1 MSKAMGSVLAVVVS
15 LLLLASSSIAQQT
28 LGSINGTVADS
39 SGAVVQ
45 NATVKIHNVAIGLVQ
60 AAKTK
65 PDGSFSI
72 VDLPIGTYEVSF
84 SRDGFKTEVHSQIL
98 VQGNRTTTVNGSL
111 QPGEVSTSVTVPGT
125 PLLNQTDTTNGYVLG
140 TDLIEST
147 PLGTGS
153 FTQLAILAPGVSA
166 DLLGTSG
173 TNAGLGNQSI
183 WANGQR
189 DTSNSFSFN
198 GVSATNI
205 FNGKSSSQL
214 TGNRVVLNTG
224 ESSVSNPSGDIQTS
238 TSVYDA
244 IGQALPTPPPETVEE
259 LRVNT
264 SMYDASQGANSG
276 AHISLITKSGTKD
289 FHGGAY
295 EYHQT
300 TGWNASPFF
309 FNAAGLS
316 RPALHRN
323 VFGGFI
329 GGPIK
334 KEKLF
339 FFASYQGQRVSDQEN
354 GTSFDAVPVGLTN
367 DRSDAGLIA
376 AANSSLDPTGLCG
389 TGGAHPACFT
399 GTIDP
404 VARKIL
410 NAKASDGSFIVPS
423 ASSNFNQLEVTHFA
437 SAVVQ
442 GPPSRFRA
450 DQVNGNIDYIFGPKD
465 RLAAKYYYQRD
476 PNVSPFAES
485 QVLGFPQTLHAGSQ
499 VVSLSNTTILT
510 PNLTWEQRG
519 GFLRQTAFANTA
531 QSLNPSDVG
540 INAFGSNL
548 FPTINIHLADANI
561 FPSNPVINPN
571 NVFGNSLAIGPVDN
585 FAHAGLFQNT
595 FEGASNLNWVHGR
608 HTISTGINYDYI
620 QLNVLNKNN
629 QDAALNFEDFPGF
642 LQGQVCSAFNPCFGQ
657 GASFFLNGASNR
669 YYRAKQVGTYVQDGI
684 KLRSNLTVT
693 LGLRW
698 DWDGPLYEK
707 NGLLTNFYRQNYS
720 YNVTGD
726 AFNNIGLVVAGNNK
740 SFPTKGVSD
749 STLTGRQ
756 WGFGPRI
763 GAVWSPSFLKNF
775 VIRAG
780 FGMYYDRGE
789 FFTEFSPGA
798 GGDISGPFGV
808 TIAPPFV
815 VQVFPTKTATFASP
829 FGGGAPPAPPTSLAG
844 VASLIPNAFQL
855 TQQQTTFCNNNQLSG
870 CGPFFFGGYDPNNK
884 LPYSQN
890 WNLDLQWQPFNTI
903 LVNVAYIGNHAVH
916 LVMPIPFNQ
925 AQIATPQNPALKGG
939 PFQQNFS
946 YAYNVT
952 SQETLSTIVAGFGQG
967 NIDLRVPFVG
977 YEANSDFNEAEGVS
991 SYNALQANVTKRLSH
1006 GLLVTGS
1013 YTWSHTLDEQSA
1025 LGLFFNG
1032 NNPLNPRSAY
1042 GNSDFDRRHVF
1053 TASYQYTLPTRSHA
1067 TGFVKHVVN
1076 GWGFGGITV
1085 LQSGQPY
1092 SVIDFSGSVGSIFW
1106 GTQDFITNPIVPVGG
1121 LGSQN
1126 VSPFLQGTTGVNAGK
1141 PVLNSLAFGPPVPFA
1156 PGTNGV
1162 PPCDPGP
1169 PKICDN
1175 FENGYGAG
1183 GRNMFRG
1190 PFQSRFDFSVFKDF
1204 KLTERFHLKYD
1215 AQFFNIFN
1223 HPSFDTPNN
1232 NVRFAPGFPNPPF
1245 FPTGT
1250 FCGAP
1255 TTINNSNPPP
1265 ATLSGGAFQCPP
1277 SGQLGVI
1284 QHTIGSPRFIQMA
1297 LHLTF

>member
-1 MSKAMGSVLAVVVS
+1 MLKAIRSVLAAFAVLFLFV
-15 LLLLASSSIAQQT
+15 LPLNAQQT
-28 LGSINGTVADS
+28 LGSINGTVKDS
-39 SGAVVQ
+39 SGGVVQ
-45 NATVKIHNVAIGLVQ
+45 GATVKVHNVDTGLEQ
-60 AAKTK
+60 TATTK
-65 PDGSFSI
+65 NDGSFSI
-72 VDLPIGTYEVSF
+72 EDLPIGTYRVSF
-84 SRDGFKTEVHSQIL
+84 SRDGFKTEVHSAIL
-98 VQGNRTTTVNGSL
+98 VQGNRTTTVNASL
-111 QPGEVSTSVTVPGT
+111 QPGEVSTSVTVTAT

-140 TDLIEST
+140 TDLIQST

-153 FTQLAILAPGVSA
+153 FTQLAILAPGVNA
-166 DLLGTSG
+166 DLLNTTG

-189 DTSNSFSFN
+189 DTSNSFTFN
-198 GVSATNI
+198 GVSANNI
-205 FNGKSSSQL
+205 FSGKSSSQL

-224 ESSVSNPSGDIQTS
+224 EIFSSAGTGDIQTS
-238 TSVYDA
+238 TSVYGA

-276 AHISLITKSGTKD
+276 AHISLITKSGTNE

-300 TGWNASPFF
+300 DAWNASPFF

-316 RPALHRN
+316 RPPLHRN
-323 VFGGFI
+323 VFGGVI

-339 FFASYQGQRVSDQEN
+339 FFASYQGQRVTDQEN
-354 GTSFDAVPVGLTN
+354 GTSFAAVPVGLTN

-389 TGGAHPACFT
+389 TGAPHPACFT

-410 NAKASDGSFIVPS
+410 NAKAPGGSFIVPS
-423 ASSNFNQLEVTHFA
+423 ASANANQLEVTHSA

-442 GPPSRFRA
+442 GPPSHFRA

-465 RLAAKYYYQRD
+465 RFAAKYYYQRD

-485 QVLGFPQTLHAGSQ
+485 QLLGFPQTLNAGSQ

-510 PNLTWEQRG
+510 PNLSWDQRV
-519 GFLRQTAFANTA
+519 GFLRQVAFANTA
-531 QSLNPSDVG
+531 QSLSPSDVG
-540 INAFGSNL
+540 INTFGTNL
-548 FPTINIHLADANI
+548 FPTINIHFADANI
-561 FPSNPVINPN
+561 FPPSAVINPN
-571 NVFGNSLAIGPVDN
+571 NVFGNALSIGPIDN

-608 HTISTGINYDYI
+608 HTISTGFTWDYI
-620 QLNVLNKNN
+620 QLNILNKNN
-629 QDAALNFEDFPGF
+629 QDANLTFEDFPGF
-642 LQGQVCSAFNPCFGQ
+642 LQGQLCGPNNSCFGQ

-669 YYRAKQVGTYVQDGI
+669 YYRAQQVGAYVQDSF
-684 KLRSNLTVT
+684 KVRSNLTVT
-693 LGLRW
+693 VGVRW

-707 NGLLTNFYRQNYS
+707 NGLLSNFYPKNYS
-720 YNVTGD
+720 YDVVNDVI
-726 AFNNIGLVVAGNNK
+726 NNIGLVVAGNNK
-740 SFPTKGVSD
+740 LFPTKGVSN

-780 FGMYYDRGE
+780 FGMFYDRGE

-808 TIAPPFV
+808 TLAPPFV
-815 VQVFPTKTATFASP
+815 VQIPATGSFASP
-829 FGGGAPPAPPTSLAG
+829 FGSGAPPPPPTSLAG
-844 VASLIPNAFQL
+844 VASLVPNAAQL
-855 TQQQTTFCNNNQLSG
+855 IANTTTFCNNNGLSF

-884 LPYSQN
+884 LPYSEN
-890 WNLDLQWQPFNTI
+890 WNLDLQWQPFNT
-903 LVNVAYIGNHAVH
+903 LLFNVAYIGNHAVH

-925 AQIATPQNPALKGG
+925 ARIATPQNPTLKGG
-939 PFQQNFS
+939 ANQQNFS
-946 YAYNVT
+946 YAYNTPGVAL
-952 SQETLSTIVAGFGQG
+952 EPLSTIVAGFTAG
-967 NIDLRVPFVG
+967 NIDLRVPFTG
-977 YEANSDFNEAEGVS
+977 YEPNSDFNEAEGVS
-991 SYNALQANVTKRLSH
+991 SYHALQVGVTKRLSH

-1025 LGLFFNG
+1025 LGLFYNG
-1032 NNPLNPRSAY
+1032 NDPLNPKSAY
-1042 GNSDFDRRHVF
+1042 GNSDFDRTHVF
-1053 TASYQYTLPTRSHA
+1053 TVSYQYTFPTLPHA
-1067 TGFVKHVVN
+1067 SALVKHVVN

-1106 GTQDFITNPIVPVGG
+1106 GEQDFITNPIVPVGG
-1121 LGSQN
+1121 LGSTSKN
-1126 VSPFLQGTTGVNAGK
+1126 PILQGTTGVNAGK
-1141 PVLNSLAFGPPVPFA
+1141 PVLNALAFGPPVPFA

-1162 PPCDPGP
+1162 PPCDPATGA
-1169 PKICDN
+1169 CDN

-1183 GRNMFRG
+1183 GRNIFRG

-1232 NVRFAPGFPNPPF
+1232 NVRFNPGFPSVPAF
-1245 FPTGT
+1245 
-1250 FCGAP
+1250 
-1255 TTINNSNPPP
+1255 P
-1265 ATLSGGAFQCPP
+1265 ATSSCGPSNLVIGGVQQGAFQCPP